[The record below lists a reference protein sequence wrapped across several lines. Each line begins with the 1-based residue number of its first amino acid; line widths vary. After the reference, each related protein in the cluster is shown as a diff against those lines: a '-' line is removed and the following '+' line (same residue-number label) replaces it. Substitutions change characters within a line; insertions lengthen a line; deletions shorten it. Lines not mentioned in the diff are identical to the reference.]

1 MLGDIKCLA
10 HCVWVLNFNP
20 HPHFFPSL
28 SLLDTQY
35 ACIGSQYNKKG
46 GVLRGISP
54 ASWTN
59 QFYDMILL
67 RNSGFIILLLSAF
80 QFVYG
85 ESMVNCPEC
94 GEPLVKDTKS
104 GKYNCENERCSVIY
118 VKRPYNI
125 ALRTVVR
132 SSLRKR

>member
-1 MLGDIKCLA
+1 MVLQWLNKAIANPPLF
-10 HCVWVLNFNP
+10 CV
-20 HPHFFPSL
+20 
-28 SLLDTQY
+28 
-35 ACIGSQYNKKG
+35 C
-46 GVLRGISP
+46 
-54 ASWTN
+54 
-59 QFYDMILL
+59 ILL
-67 RNSGFIILLLSAF
+67 QNFEFIILLLPAF
-80 QFVYG
+80 QHIHG

-104 GKYNCENERCSVIY
+104 GKYNCENEHCSVIY